1 MLRRLTVENYALID
15 KLDLELDSHLNII
28 TGETG
33 AGKSILLGALGLLLG
48 NKNESGSLR
57 DESRNCIIEGVFELG
72 AYSLEEFFEAH
83 DLDYEDTTV
92 VRRMI
97 AASGKS
103 RAFVNDMPVQLS
115 VLRELGARL
124 IDIHSQH
131 QNQVLADEAF
141 RLRSV
146 DMLAGVG
153 DEVASYARVYAELKS
168 AERELERMMAEAESL
183 RKDEEWLRYQVEEFD
198 AAALKQGELV
208 ELEQELAVLEN
219 AEQIGEALITVRNI
233 LDAEQIGVLE
243 QLSAAESAIAHVSQN
258 YPAGEQIA
266 ERLHSVVQELKDLG
280 ATVADDGERIEA
292 DPERLQRLT
301 DRVNMIY
308 SMCHKHHVSTLDEL
322 IAVGEKFREQLAT
335 ITHSDTEIKRQR
347 DLISSLEERARKQAA
362 VIHSAREKVA
372 LHAAKSIA
380 KSLIQ
385 LGMPE
390 ARFDVEIVD
399 VGDLTPTGCDK
410 VRFMFTANK
419 NMPPQP
425 VEKVASGGELSRVM
439 LALKALLAQKAKL
452 PTIIFDEID
461 TGVSGRI
468 ADAMGEIIRSLS
480 DNMQVVAITHL
491 PQVASKGESH
501 FVVYKRDSRT
511 NITHLQADER
521 VEEIAKM
528 LSGSVITEAAL
539 SQARVLLGR
548 GDSLF

>member
-15 KLDLELDSHLNII
+15 KLDIELDSHLNII

-48 NKNESGSLR
+48 NKSESGSLR
-57 DESRNCIIEGVFELG
+57 DESRNCIVEGVFTLKG
-72 AYSLEEFFEAH
+72 YSLESFFEEY
-83 DLDYEDTTV
+83 DLDYEEQTV

-97 AASGKS
+97 SPAGKS

-131 QNQVLADEAF
+131 QNLVLADESF
-141 RLRSV
+141 RLRAI
-146 DMLAGVG
+146 DTLAG
-153 DEVASYARVYAELKS
+153 S
-168 AERELERMMAEAESL
+168 AEQVARYGATYSELRSAQREAERMLSEAESL

-198 AAALKQGELV
+198 AAALKQGELA

-243 QLSAAESAIAHVSQN
+243 QLSAAQSAISHISKN
-258 YPAGEQIA
+258 YPSGEQIA
-266 ERLHSVVQELKDLG
+266 SRLYSVVQELKDLG
-280 ATVADDGERIEA
+280 ATVADDSERIEA

-308 SMCHKHHVSTLDEL
+308 SMCQKHRVSTLDEL
-322 IAVGEKFREQLAT
+322 MAVGERFREQLNA
-335 ITHSDTEIKRQR
+335 ITHSDEAMERQR
-347 DLISSLEERARKQAA
+347 ELIKELEAKARKQAA
-362 VIHSAREKVA
+362 AIHSSREKVA
-372 LHAAKSIA
+372 QQSSKRVAKMLSM
-380 KSLIQ
+380 

-390 ARFDVEIVD
+390 AVFAVEVNQ
-399 VGDLTPTGCDK
+399 VEELMPTGCDK
-410 VRFMFTANK
+410 IRFMFSANK
-419 NMPPQP
+419 SVAPQP
-425 VEKVASGGELSRVM
+425 VEKIASGGEVSRVM
-439 LALKALLAQKAKL
+439 LALKAMLAEKAKL

-501 FVVYKRDSRT
+501 FVVYKQNSRT
-511 NITHLQADER
+511 NIARLQADER

-539 SQARVLLGR
+539 SQAKLLLGR